1 MDMSPVSPP
10 RLPMYQSP
18 ARSNKRKRSDNDE
31 EVGAAVAATSPS
43 SNHDFGNL
51 SESMHQSPGIMNKR
65 KRHDDEEEVG
75 DIAASTTPSNKG
87 HLGNLSESALREM
100 LVKAIDEEPD
110 INTRRKKFK
119 SLSTLFAKKYND
131 SFANE
136 SKNDNFRPGFRG
148 KKKKFKSR
156 KVGPSEAEIRG
167 KKTYFKWWYYEIPS
181 EERVKEL
188 ESMHN
193 LMMCEVFL
201 RLGITHEQLAVA
213 RSVYNKYNNVRR
225 GKYRKK
231 QGQSSFTMRKVSSKQ
246 LSNSMFGIETIPKV
260 SLAKHLTGI
269 LAGVL
274 KDAPAYGLNKRYRD
288 EKGKLVWKVSKG
300 PRPNASNGQTD
311 AAHDSSSGGEGLK
324 EVPKRNYLQFL
335 TKIPKLSDSTA
346 VSNAVEYLRTKYFK
360 DVATE
365 NDLHI
370 GNVSAFFSN
379 NTNASTGDNDA
390 GLPVIND
397 DEDEDYNDVDN
408 SDEDDQQP
416 TGEND
421 DTYGEER
428 DDDNDEVLQDDPPST
443 PGIAMRQLSTLVTGS
458 ASRGD
463 DHSTDTYR
471 AAQSNL
477 NSRYTRV

>member
-1 MDMSPVSPP
+1 M
-10 RLPMYQSP
+10 
-18 ARSNKRKRSDNDE
+18 
-31 EVGAAVAATSPS
+31 
-43 SNHDFGNL
+43 
-51 SESMHQSPGIMNKR
+51 
-65 KRHDDEEEVG
+65 
-75 DIAASTTPSNKG
+75 PSNKDEF
-87 HLGNLSESALREM
+87 GNLSESALRKM

-110 INTRRKKFK
+110 INARRKKFK
-119 SLSTLFAKKYND
+119 NLSMWFAKRYND
-131 SFANE
+131 TFANE
-136 SKNDNFRPGFRG
+136 SKNDKFRPGFTR

-156 KVGPSEAEIRG
+156 KIGPTEAEIRG
-167 KKTYFKWWYYEIPS
+167 RKTHFKWWYYEIPS

-231 QGQSSFTMRKVSSKQ
+231 QGESSLTKRKVVSKQ

-274 KDAPAYGLNKRYRD
+274 RDAPAYGLNKRYRD

-300 PRPNASNGQTD
+300 TKSNASNGQTD
-311 AAHDSSSGGEGLK
+311 NANDSSFGENGLK
-324 EVPKRNYLQFL
+324 EVPRRNYLQFL

-370 GNVSAFFSN
+370 GNVSAFFSS
-379 NTNASTGDNDA
+379 NTNANTGDNGA
-390 GLPVIND
+390 RLPGVND
-397 DEDEDYNDVDN
+397 NEDEDYNDDGN
-408 SDEDDQQP
+408 SDEEDRQP
-416 TGEND
+416 DGEND
-421 DTYGEER
+421 EVYGEDGDE
-428 DDDNDEVLQDDPPST
+428 DNDDLLQDDPPST
-443 PGIAMRQLSTLVTGS
+443 PGIAMRQLSTLVTSSVG
-458 ASRGD
+458 
-463 DHSTDTYR
+463 R
-471 AAQSNL
+471 ADNHPTNTFRAVPSNL
-477 NSRYTRV
+477 SSRYTQV

>member
-1 MDMSPVSPP
+1 
-10 RLPMYQSP
+10 MYQSP
-18 ARSNKRKRSDNDE
+18 PKSNKRKRSDIEEEEVSAAVASTLSSNNHDFENLSKSPYQSPAMRNKRNENEDDE
-31 EVGAAVAATSPS
+31 EVEA
-43 SNHDFGNL
+43 
-51 SESMHQSPGIMNKR
+51 I
-65 KRHDDEEEVG
+65 
-75 DIAASTTPSNKG
+75 PSNKDEY
-87 HLGNLSESALREM
+87 GNLSESALQEM

-110 INTRRKKFK
+110 INARRKKFK
-119 SLSTLFAKKYND
+119 KSSMWFAKRYND
-131 SFANE
+131 TFANE
-136 SKNDNFRPGFRG
+136 SKNDKFRPGFTR

-156 KVGPSEAEIRG
+156 KIGPTEAEIRG
-167 KKTYFKWWYYEIPS
+167 RKTHFKWWYYEIPS

-201 RLGITHEQLAVA
+201 RLESHEQLAVA

-231 QGQSSFTMRKVSSKQ
+231 QGESTSTKPKVVSKQ

-300 PRPNASNGQTD
+300 TKSNVPNGQSD
-311 AAHDSSSGGEGLK
+311 NANDSSFGENGLK
-324 EVPKRNYLQFL
+324 EVPRRNYLQFL

-379 NTNASTGDNDA
+379 NTNANTSDNDA
-390 GLPVIND
+390 RLPIVND
-397 DEDEDYNDVDN
+397 NEDEDYNEDGN
-408 SDEDDQQP
+408 SDEEDRQP
-416 TGEND
+416 DGEND
-421 DTYGEER
+421 EEYGEDGDE
-428 DDDNDEVLQDDPPST
+428 DDDDLLQDDPSST
-443 PGIAMRQLSTLVTGS
+443 PGIAMRQLSNLVTSS
-458 ASRGD
+458 AGRRITILPIRTGPCQVILS
-463 DHSTDTYR
+463 
-471 AAQSNL
+471 
-477 NSRYTRV
+477 SRYTQV